1 MVSPASLPLQQRVQA
16 TRLAAQQPTTPHD
29 RAKALSAIATAVES
43 HQKKILAA
51 NQRDLDGAQGMV
63 NRGELTA
70 AAYARLKLDPKKLAG
85 MVAGVRDVVKLP
97 DQVGSDQWVRQLDEG
112 LILRRRWCPLG
123 VVGVIFE
130 SRPDAVTQIASLAL
144 KTANGI
150 LLKGGAE
157 AIHSCTALVEVIQ
170 TALIGVGWDPQWVQL
185 LTSREEIQEMLA
197 LEGWIDLIIP
207 RGSNAFVRYVQDNT
221 RIPVLG
227 HADGICHLYVDA
239 SADPQMAVTVAVDS
253 KVQYPAACNAI
264 ETLLVHQDCAP
275 TLLPLLAGA
284 LREKGVTL
292 RGCERTRAIVSMDPA
307 TDADWDTEYL
317 DLIVSIKVVDS
328 LTDAIT
334 HINTHGSRHTEAI
347 ITRDGS
353 AAQQFSQE
361 VDAAGVYH
369 NASTRFADGFRYGFG
384 AEVGISTQKLPP
396 RGPVGIE
403 GLVTYKYLLSGE
415 GQIVADYAAGKPFQH
430 RDLMQ
435 GDPDLAQP

>member
-16 TRLAAQQPTTPHD
+16 TQNAAQRVVQTTPGE
-29 RAKALSAIATAVES
+29 RAKALSAIAIALEERQDQILTAN
-43 HQKKILAA
+43 H
-51 NQRDLDGAQGMV
+51 RDLQAAQAMV
-63 NRGELTA
+63 EEGKLTA

-85 MVAGVRDVVKLP
+85 MVAGIRDVVTLP
-97 DQVGSDQWVRQLDEG
+97 DLVGADQWVRQLDEG

-130 SRPDAVTQIASLAL
+130 SRPDAVTQIVSLAL
-144 KTANGI
+144 KTANGV

-157 AIHSCTALVEVIQ
+157 AIHSCTALVEVIHA
-170 TALIGVGWDPQWVQL
+170 ALTGVGWDPDLVQL
-185 LTSREEIQEMLA
+185 LTSREEIREMLG

-207 RGSNAFVRYVQDNT
+207 RGSNAFVRYVQENT

-239 SADPQMAVTVAVDS
+239 SAAPEMAVKLAVDG

-264 ETLLVHQDCAP
+264 ETLLIHQDCAP
-275 TLLPLLAGA
+275 QLLPLLAAA
-284 LREKGVTL
+284 LRDKGVSL
-292 RGCERTRAIVSMDPA
+292 RGCERTQAIVPMDPA
-307 TDADWDTEYL
+307 TEADWDTEYL
-317 DLIVSIKVVDS
+317 DLILSIKVVDS
-328 LTDAIT
+328 LADAIR

-347 ITRDGS
+347 VTEDLR
-353 AAQQFSQE
+353 AAQQFCQE

-415 GQIVADYAAGKPFQH
+415 GHIVADYAAGKPFQH
-430 RDLMQ
+430 KDLS
-435 GDPDLAQP
+435 

>member
-1 MVSPASLPLQQRVQA
+1 MVTTPSLPQRVQA
-16 TRLAAQQPTTPHD
+16 TRRAAQQGVQTTPQD
-29 RAKALSAIATAVES
+29 RAQALTAIATALEEG
-43 HQKKILAA
+43 QEQILAA
-51 NQRDLDGAQGMV
+51 NQRDLAVAQGMV

-97 DQVGSDQWVRQLDEG
+97 DLVGSDQWVRQLDQG

-130 SRPDAVTQIASLAL
+130 SRPDAVTQIVSLAL
-144 KTANGI
+144 KTANGV

-157 AIHSCTALVEVIQ
+157 AIHSCTALVEVIHE
-170 TALIGVGWDPQWVQL
+170 ALSGVGWDPQLVQL
-185 LTSREEIQEMLA
+185 LTSREEIREMLA

-207 RGSNAFVRYVQDNT
+207 RGSNAFVRYVQDHT

-227 HADGICHLYVDA
+227 HADGICHLYLDA
-239 SADPQMAVTVAVDS
+239 SADPQIAVSIAVDS

-264 ETLLVHQDCAP
+264 ETLLVHQDCAGE
-275 TLLPLLAGA
+275 LLPLVAAA
-284 LREKGVTL
+284 LRQKGVTL
-292 RGCERTRAIVSMDPA
+292 RGCERTRAIVTMDPA

-317 DLIVSIKVVDS
+317 DLILSIKVVDS
-328 LTDAIT
+328 VTAAIA

-347 ITRDGS
+347 ITRDV
-353 AAQQFSQE
+353 AVAEQFSQE

-403 GLVTYKYLLSGE
+403 GLVTYKYLLNGE

-430 RDLMQ
+430 RDLT
-435 GDPDLAQP
+435 